1 MVDYT
6 HSSIGLCQL
15 ASENNDIGLMR
26 HSHAGNYPESVS
38 DLDKI
43 GWQYLPNYTGVKAWI
58 ALEVAI
64 GRSGQQNKAPD
75 AF

>member
-6 HSSIGLCQL
+6 QPSIGLCQL
-15 ASENNDIGLMR
+15 AGGNNDIGLMR

-64 GRSGQQNKAPD
+64 SRSGTKE
-75 AF
+75 